1 MSACVV
7 DVSLSVANTC
17 DMWRHVH
24 RRVDTLYCVTK
35 NKSVYMIYDICVRT
49 TNNISQE
56 NREHMGH
63 GNANGPGTHG
73 SRKHGRL
80 SEETFILMML
90 PSGGCLRLR
99 AGRIEA

>member
-1 MSACVV
+1 MGFP
-7 DVSLSVANTC
+7 
-17 DMWRHVH
+17 
-24 RRVDTLYCVTK
+24 
-35 NKSVYMIYDICVRT
+35 
-49 TNNISQE
+49 
-56 NREHMGH
+56 REHMGH
-63 GNANGPGTHG
+63 GNANGPGTHDMAHG